1 MASHRAQ
8 LISALLANAL
18 AFGYAEI
25 DPEREPL
32 KNLDTDMP
40 VDLPDTHHQLFIGGG
55 GEQSVSRERMLTV
68 LRTAW
73 EDHAFRQY
81 TSEDEWIAGL
91 TQHLENINL
100 SRFQAVDG
108 GGGSSARVDELKR
121 HFESSIVDLRGN
133 VQLCGMTCA
142 DCQLRCVK
150 SRVHGG
156 THDCQS
162 DHLCVHECDFC
173 LALEPEEEEHRPCTM
188 SAGHA
193 GKHICVAN
201 QHLCGKA
208 CVFSGRHGC
217 QDVCAK
223 VIDHIDEGHLC
234 AAPVHACGKVS
245 ICRSLD
251 IFILK
256 GYVHCSHVISLTYNW
271 STAVCILVLGRAEFQ
286 ATLIIPSISA
296 IPDFVPFSVSYANA
310 CVLIKITCMVLT
322 RMRSISAEHLCTA
335 FCAAPG
341 ICEIETA
348 PQSIEA
354 TFTGR
359 NETFQYTKYS
369 QVAKR
374 LKCVKSIP
382 SGATT
387 HKGPHNHSL
396 DKKVV
401 HFCEAKCENCD
412 YFCTLPLEIE
422 GRKFSANDDGAP
434 MMCNLVCS
442 AMGRH
447 VHIDYCRADDEAA
460 CTGNELEHLTRRIQP
475 DPDRAKDV
483 LTHSLFWKRSS
494 FKDPYS
500 REEQANFAKCDAM
513 CGGREHTA
521 DGGGAAIPSYC
532 VLPLFHAPLNPNTAR
547 AGVGYISNDG
557 HQFACRNPVVMQKA
571 FHVIFVADRSGSMT
585 WTDRRPLPNTPS
597 TARISARSN
606 NRYGAVL
613 SSLHGFWTAR
623 AAAVA
628 GSNAAR
634 RDAYSVVLFD
644 QNVATPIVND
654 FASTPDQLLDT
665 MLRFDTEGGT
675 NFSLAIQQAQ
685 AIMEQSWSTER
696 FPVIIFLSD
705 GECSINDNIMQDLCR
720 TAVRLGKAVSFHAV
734 SFGPDGYSR
743 YLRRMAEIARDA
755 QNNAPRDH
763 LAPAAATILSSYTE
777 ALDTIQLAETFLGIA
792 ESLRKPRG
800 ALMH

>member
-55 GEQSVSRERMLTV
+55 GEQSVSRERMRTV

-91 TQHLENINL
+91 TQHLENIVILRIAHNL

-121 HFESSIVDLRGN
+121 HFESSLVDLRGN

-156 THDCQS
+156 THNCQS

-234 AAPVHACGKVS
+234 AAPVHACGEPCDLAEVQLVDGS
-245 ICRSLD
+245 LYSCPGTCR
-251 IFILK
+251 
-256 GYVHCSHVISLTYNW
+256 
-271 STAVCILVLGRAEFQ
+271 
-286 ATLIIPSISA
+286 IPSDVDHFAHQCDARFCSIRCQLCKRLCADQDHMHGLYFGA
-296 IPDFVPFSVSYANA
+296 IHL
-310 CVLIKITCMVLT
+310 CGQ
-322 RMRSISAEHLCTA
+322 EHLCTA
-335 FCAAPG
+335 VCAAPG

-348 PQSIEA
+348 PQSVEA
-354 TFTGR
+354 TLTGR
-359 NETFQYTKYS
+359 NTTFQYTKYS

-374 LKCVKSIP
+374 LECVKSIP

-387 HKGPHNHSL
+387 HKGPYNHSL
-396 DKKVV
+396 DMKVV
-401 HFCEAKCENCD
+401 HFCEAKCENCG
-412 YFCTLPLEIE
+412 YFCTLPLGHPQQEHETSHGSMSRTRWTVDGPDDVPLEIE
-422 GRKFSANDDGAP
+422 GRKFYTNDEDVL
-434 MMCNLVCS
+434 MMCNFVCS

-447 VHIDYCRADDEAA
+447 VHIDYCHADDEAA
-460 CTGNELEHLTRRIQP
+460 CTGNEELQHLPRRIHP
-475 DPDRAKDV
+475 NPDRAKDV
-483 LTHSLFWKRSS
+483 LTHSLFWKRSG
-494 FKDPYS
+494 FKDPCS

-513 CGGREHTA
+513 CGGPKHTA
-521 DGGGAAIPSYC
+521 AGGGAAVPSYC
-532 VLPLFHAPLNPNTAR
+532 VLPLFHAPLNPNTAPAR
-547 AGVGYISNDG
+547 AGYISDDG
-557 HQFACRNPVVMQKA
+557 HQFACRNPVPMPRA
-571 FHVIFVADRSGSMT
+571 FHVSGSMGS
-585 WTDRRPLPNTPS
+585 TDRRPLPNTPA
-597 TARISARSN
+597 TARISARSD

-613 SSLHGFWTAR
+613 SSLHSFWTAR
-623 AAAVA
+623 RTAMATW
-628 GSNAAR
+628 NTAR
-634 RDAYSVVLFD
+634 QDAYSVVLFD
-644 QNVATPIVND
+644 HNVETPIVND
-654 FASTPDQLLDT
+654 FASIPDQLLDA
-665 MLRFDTEGGT
+665 LLGFDTVGGT
-675 NFSLAIQQAQ
+675 SFSRAIQKAQ
-685 AIMEQSWSTER
+685 AIMERNWSTER
-696 FPVIIFLSD
+696 FPIIIFLSD
-705 GECSINDNIMQDLCR
+705 GECSIPDDVMQDLCR
-720 TAVRLGKAVSFHAV
+720 AAVRLG
-734 SFGPDGYSR
+734 
-743 YLRRMAEIARDA
+743 
-755 QNNAPRDH
+755 
-763 LAPAAATILSSYTE
+763 
-777 ALDTIQLAETFLGIA
+777 
-792 ESLRKPRG
+792 
-800 ALMH
+800 